1 MSTATLESSTATAT
15 GAFTAEQKEFLSGFM
30 AGVAQRGIH
39 PYVGTT
45 TTGQLT
51 GDPAQGGANLAEETI
66 YGTPLGDVTKQERWK
81 HEEHPLDG
89 WDRILAHAEANKT
102 PDEEHT
108 FRFRNFGMF
117 YVAPA
122 QNSFMLRCRIPA
134 GELTASQM
142 RGLADIA
149 DDYGNGKSA
158 VTTRSNIQ
166 IREIAPT
173 NLVNVITRLQ
183 GLGLTARGS
192 GVDNIRNVTASP
204 TAGFDP
210 QELLDTRPFAH
221 ALHHYILNHR
231 EFYNLPRKFNV
242 AFEGGG
248 AVDTVADT
256 NDIGFMACRVAADVR
271 RLHSNAECGM
281 RNAES
286 GSADSVNSDAS
297 FPLTPALSPG
307 EREGRTPSSDEGER
321 GDSTTGAGSSSNRV
335 ALSPLPKGEG
345 QGEGKERVALPG
357 VSLRDNATIEISPGI
372 YFRVELCGIT
382 GHKQLAQDCGI
393 LVKPTEALAV
403 CAAMIRVFLEN
414 GDRTDRKKARL
425 KYLVDKWGVEKFLAE
440 TQKKLAFPLVKFPL
454 EQCIKRPAAVKHGH
468 IGVYRQSQ
476 KGKNYLG
483 VVVPVGV
490 LSTKQM
496 RRIADLAANYG
507 SGALRLTPWQ
517 NVLIPDVPDAFVE
530 TVKRQLARIGLH
542 HEATNLLGGLV
553 ACTGNTGCKWAAT
566 DTKGQAVALGAH
578 LNKKLQLDHPINIH
592 LTGCPN
598 SCAQHYVGDIG
609 LQGVKVGT
617 ASSEGYHVVFGGGTG
632 ADAAIGKQVFT
643 GIPFSDLP
651 TLLERVL
658 KTYQA
663 KRQPGETFAAFTRR
677 HEVKQLQEMFSE

>member
-1 MSTATLESSTATAT
+1 MTETATLNPTATTT

-45 TTGQLT
+45 ATGQLT

-66 YGTPLGDVTKQERWK
+66 YGTPLADVTKQERWK

-89 WDRILAHAEANKT
+89 WDRLLAHAEAGKL

-134 GELTASQM
+134 GELTAAQL

-166 IREIAPT
+166 IREIGPA

-183 GLGLTARGS
+183 SLGLTARGS

-210 QELLDTRPFAH
+210 RELLDTRPFAH

-256 NDIGFMACRVAADVR
+256 NDIGFMAVK
-271 RLHSNAECGM
+271 LAEE
-281 RNAES
+281 A
-286 GSADSVNSDAS
+286 
-297 FPLTPALSPG
+297 
-307 EREGRTPSSDEGER
+307 
-321 GDSTTGAGSSSNRV
+321 
-335 ALSPLPKGEG
+335 KGESL
-345 QGEGKERVALPG
+345 KDKSPMALPAG
-357 VSLRDNATIEISPGI
+357 VF
-372 YFRVELCGIT
+372 FRVELCGIT
-382 GHKQLAQDCGI
+382 GHKQLAADSGI

-454 EQCIKRPAAVKHGH
+454 EKCIKRPAAVKHGH
-468 IGVYRQSQ
+468 VGVYRQRQ
-476 KGKNYLG
+476 AGKNYIG

-507 SGALRLTPWQ
+507 SGAIRLTPWQ

-530 TVKRQLARIGLH
+530 TVKRQLVRMGLH
-542 HEATNLLGGLV
+542 HEATNVLGGLV

-566 DTKGQAVALGAH
+566 DTKGQAIALGAH
-578 LNKKLQLDHPINIH
+578 LNQKLQLDHPINIH

-609 LQGVKVGT
+609 LQGVKVGP

-632 ADAAIGKQVFT
+632 ADAAIGKQVFS

>member
-1 MSTATLESSTATAT
+1 MTETATLNPTATAT
-15 GAFTAEQKEFLSGFM
+15 GAFSAEQKEFLAGFM

-45 TTGQLT
+45 ATGQLT
-51 GDPAQGGANLAEETI
+51 GDPAQGGANLAEETV

-89 WDRILAHAEANKT
+89 WDRILAHAEAGKM
-102 PDEEHT
+102 PDEENT

-134 GELTASQM
+134 GELTAAQM

-183 GLGLTARGS
+183 SLGLTSRGS

-210 QELLDTRPFAH
+210 RELLDTRPFAH

-256 NDIGFMACRVAADVR
+256 NDIGFMAVTVAAAGEKAGKR
-271 RLHSNAECGM
+271 ESETEEGSHS
-281 RNAES
+281 
-286 GSADSVNSDAS
+286 
-297 FPLTPALSPG
+297 PTYTPAH
-307 EREGRTPSSDEGER
+307 
-321 GDSTTGAGSSSNRV
+321 
-335 ALSPLPKGEG
+335 LP
-345 QGEGKERVALPG
+345 
-357 VSLRDNATIEISPGI
+357 SPGI

-382 GHKQLAQDCGI
+382 GHKQLAQDSGI

-468 IGVYRQSQ
+468 IGVYRQAQ
-476 KGKNYLG
+476 PGKNYIG

-496 RRIADLAANYG
+496 RRVADLAANYG
-507 SGALRLTPWQ
+507 TGALRLTPWQ

-530 TVKRQLARIGLH
+530 TVKRQLVRMGLH
-542 HEATNLLGGLV
+542 HEATNILGGLV
-553 ACTGNTGCKWAAT
+553 ACTGNKGCKWSST
-566 DTKGQAVALGAH
+566 DTKGQAVALGDY
-578 LNKKLQLDHPINIH
+578 LNKRLSLDHPINIH

-651 TLLERVL
+651 LLLERVL
-658 KTYQA
+658 KTYLA

>member
-1 MSTATLESSTATAT
+1 MTETATLHPLATAN
-15 GAFTAEQKEFLSGFM
+15 GAFTAEQKEYLSGFM
-30 AGVAQRGIH
+30 AGAAQRGLH

-66 YGTPLGDVTKQERWK
+66 YGTPLADVTKQERWK

-89 WDRILAHAEANKT
+89 WDRLLAHAEANKT

-134 GELTASQM
+134 GELTAAQM

-149 DDYGNGKSA
+149 DEYGNGRAA

-166 IREIAPT
+166 IREIAPA
-173 NLVNVITRLQ
+173 NLVNVLTRLQ
-183 GLGLTARGS
+183 GLGLTAKGS
-192 GVDNIRNVTASP
+192 GVDNIRNITASP

-256 NDIGFMACRVAADVR
+256 NDIGFMAVKLAAGAKGESLKDAAPIALPADV
-271 RLHSNAECGM
+271 
-281 RNAES
+281 
-286 GSADSVNSDAS
+286 
-297 FPLTPALSPG
+297 
-307 EREGRTPSSDEGER
+307 
-321 GDSTTGAGSSSNRV
+321 
-335 ALSPLPKGEG
+335 
-345 QGEGKERVALPG
+345 
-357 VSLRDNATIEISPGI
+357 

-382 GHKQLAQDCGI
+382 GHKQLAQDSGI
-393 LVKPTEALAV
+393 LVKPAEALAV

-454 EQCIKRPAAVKHGH
+454 EQCIRRPAAVKHGH
-468 IGVYRQSQ
+468 VGVYRQSQ
-476 KGKNYLG
+476 KGRNYIG

-490 LSTKQM
+490 MTTKQM
-496 RRIADLAANYG
+496 RRLADLAANYG

-517 NVLIPDVPDAFVE
+517 NLLIPDVPDAFVE
-530 TVKRQLARIGLH
+530 TVKRQLVRIGFH
-542 HEATNLLGGLV
+542 HEATNILGGLV
-553 ACTGNTGCKWAAT
+553 ACTGNKGCKWSST
-566 DTKGQAVALGAH
+566 DTKGQAVALGEY
-578 LNKKLQLDHPINIH
+578 LNRRLQLDHPINIH
-592 LTGCPN
+592 LTGCPH

-609 LQGVKVGT
+609 LQGVKVGP
-617 ASSEGYHVVFGGGTG
+617 AGSEGYHVVFGGGTG
-632 ADAAIGKQVFT
+632 ADAAIGRQVFT
-643 GIPFSDLP
+643 GIPFGDIP
-651 TLLERVL
+651 PLLERVL
-658 KTYQA
+658 KTYLV
-663 KRQPGETFAAFTRR
+663 KRNPGETFAAFTRR
-677 HEVKQLQEMFSE
+677 HEVRQLQEMFSE

>member
-1 MSTATLESSTATAT
+1 MTETATLNPAASPTT
-15 GAFTAEQKEFLSGFM
+15 GSFTAEQKEFLSGFM
-30 AGVAQRGIH
+30 AGVAQRGLH

-45 TTGQLT
+45 STGQLT
-51 GDPAQGGANLAEETI
+51 GDPAQGGANLAEETV

-89 WDRILAHAEANKT
+89 WDRILAHAEAGKM

-134 GELTASQM
+134 GELTAPQLH
-142 RGLADIA
+142 GLADIA

-158 VTTRSNIQ
+158 VTTRSNLQ
-166 IREIAPT
+166 IREILPA
-173 NLVNVITRLQ
+173 NLVNVLTKLQ
-183 GLGLTARGS
+183 SLGLTAKGS

-210 QELLDTRPFAH
+210 RELLDTRPFAH

-256 NDIGFMACRVAADVR
+256 NDIGFMACRVGDDVR
-271 RLHSNAECGM
+271 SLTTNPA
-281 RNAES
+281 AES
-286 GSADSVNSDAS
+286 QRLVTS
-297 FPLTPALSPG
+297 SP
-307 EREGRTPSSDEGER
+307 T
-321 GDSTTGAGSSSNRV
+321 
-335 ALSPLPKGEG
+335 
-345 QGEGKERVALPG
+345 PG
-357 VSLRDNATIEISPGI
+357 V

-382 GHKQLAQDCGI
+382 GHRQLAKDCGI

-403 CAAMIRVFLEN
+403 CAAMVRVFLEN

-425 KYLVDKWGVEKFLAE
+425 KYLIDKWGVEKFLAE
-440 TQKKLAFPLVKFPL
+440 TQKKLAFPLVQFPL

-476 KGKNYLG
+476 KGKNFIG

-496 RRIADLAANYG
+496 RRLADLAANYG

-517 NVLIPDVPDAFVE
+517 NLLIPDIPDGFVE
-530 TVKRQLARIGLH
+530 TVKRQLVRIGLH
-542 HEATNLLGGLV
+542 HEATNILGGLV
-553 ACTGNTGCKWAAT
+553 ACTGNKGCKWSST
-566 DTKGQAVALGAH
+566 DTKGQAVALGDH
-578 LNKKLQLDHPINIH
+578 LNKRLQLDHPINIH

>member
-1 MSTATLESSTATAT
+1 MTETATLNPAATTT

-30 AGVAQRGIH
+30 AGVAQRGMH

-45 TTGQLT
+45 STGQLT
-51 GDPAQGGANLAEETI
+51 GDPAQGGANLAEETV

-89 WDRILAHAEANKT
+89 WDRILAHAEAGKL
-102 PDEEHT
+102 PDEENT

-117 YVAPA
+117 HVSPA
-122 QNSFMLRCRIPA
+122 QKSFMLRCRIPA
-134 GELTASQM
+134 GELTAVQM

-158 VTTRSNIQ
+158 VTTRSNLQ
-166 IREIAPT
+166 IREIGPA
-173 NLVNVITRLQ
+173 NLVNVLTRLQ
-183 GLGLTARGS
+183 SLGLTAKGS
-192 GVDNIRNVTASP
+192 GVDNIRNITASP

-210 QELLDTRPFAH
+210 RELLDTRPFAH

-256 NDIGFMACRVAADVR
+256 NDIGFMAVK
-271 RLHSNAECGM
+271 
-281 RNAES
+281 
-286 GSADSVNSDAS
+286 
-297 FPLTPALSPG
+297 
-307 EREGRTPSSDEGER
+307 
-321 GDSTTGAGSSSNRV
+321 
-335 ALSPLPKGEG
+335 LPTETKGESL
-345 QGEGKERVALPG
+345 KDAASVALPAG
-357 VSLRDNATIEISPGI
+357 V

-382 GHKQLAQDCGI
+382 GHKQLAKDCGI

-403 CAAMIRVFLEN
+403 CAAMVRVFLEN

-425 KYLVDKWGVEKFLAE
+425 KYLIDKWGADKFLAE
-440 TQKKLAFPLVKFPL
+440 TQKKLAFSLVKFPL
-454 EQCIKRPAAVKHGH
+454 DQCVKRPAAVKHGH

-476 KGKNYLG
+476 HGKNYIG

-490 LSTKQM
+490 LSARQM
-496 RRIADLAANYG
+496 RRLANLAANYG

-517 NVLIPDVPDAFVE
+517 NLLIPDVPDGFVE
-530 TVKRQLARIGLH
+530 TVKHQLVRIGLH
-542 HEATNLLGGLV
+542 HEATNILGGLV

-566 DTKGQAVALGAH
+566 DTKGQAVSLGAH
-578 LNKKLQLDHPINIH
+578 LNKKLQLDHPINVH

-609 LQGVKVGT
+609 LQGVKVGQ

-632 ADAAIGKQVFT
+632 ADAAIGRQVFT

-651 TLLERVL
+651 ALLERVL
-658 KTYQA
+658 KTYQNR
-663 KRQPGETFAAFTRR
+663 RQPGETFASFTRR